1 MRHLYIKIYLA
12 FLLIMAVVAILAP
25 LSWWLFDQNPKEK
38 RIYDTL
44 SKLAAKA
51 VPPIDVPLT
60 VQQQEIDALA
70 VDLNLRLTLYD
81 AQNQH
86 IVSSDEPLPP
96 SQKRRISDRQFTRG
110 FDPMI
115 YLLLPDKRSL
125 IIARRNHEHSYVPL
139 LMLFSAFIIFSL
151 GIYLLAKRLTGRL
164 ERLRTAVDRL
174 GEGDMGVRVAVE
186 GKDEIAELAK
196 RFNHAAER
204 IEQLVHAQK
213 NLLATASHE
222 LRTPLT
228 RMHMALNLFMEN
240 PKPELERELT
250 KNIQELDH
258 LIDEVLLASK
268 LDTID
273 QLQHIETV
281 DLLGLL
287 AEEAI
292 HYQVDISGES
302 AMVEGDAYLLRR
314 LIRNL
319 LENARRYGGEIPPEF
334 SVKQQDSMVIL
345 TACDRGSGVP
355 ESERTHIFD
364 AFYRPQY
371 IPEGAHGGAGL
382 GLSLVKQIAEQ
393 HQGSVACHPR
403 HGGGT
408 CFEVRLSGHWVNSN
422 QNT

>member
-12 FLLIMAVVAILAP
+12 FLLIMAVVAVLAP
-25 LSWWLFDQNPKEK
+25 LSWWLFDQNPKDK
-38 RIYDTL
+38 RIYETF

-51 VPPIDVPLT
+51 VPPIDASLT

-70 VDLNLRLTLYD
+70 TDLSLRLTLYD

-86 IVSSDEPLPP
+86 IVSSDEPLPLP
-96 SQKRRISDRQFTRG
+96 QKRRISGRQFSRG
-110 FDPMI
+110 IDPMI
-115 YLLLPDKRSL
+115 YLHLPDERSL
-125 IIARRNHEHSYVPL
+125 IIARKHHEHSFFPL

-174 GEGDMGVRVAVE
+174 GEGDMGARVAVE
-186 GKDEIAELAK
+186 GKDEIAQLAK

-204 IEQLVHAQK
+204 IEQLVQAQK

-228 RMHMALNLFMEN
+228 RMQMALDLFMQN

-250 KNIQELDH
+250 QNIQELDD

-273 QLQHIETV
+273 QLHHIETV

-292 HYQVDISGES
+292 HYQVDISGEP
-302 AMVEGDAYLLRR
+302 AMLEGDTYLLRR

-319 LENARRYGGEIPPEF
+319 LENAQRYGGGTSSEF
-334 SVKQQDSMVIL
+334 SVKQQDQITIL
-345 TACDRGSGVP
+345 TACDRGHGIP
-355 ESERTHIFD
+355 ESERKHIFD
-364 AFYRPQY
+364 AFYRPSY
-371 IPEGAHGGAGL
+371 ISEGAHGGAGL

-393 HQGSVACHPR
+393 HHGSVTCHPR
-403 HGGGT
+403 QGGGT
-408 CFEVRLSGHWVNSN
+408 CFEVRLANRWENSN
-422 QNT
+422 QVS